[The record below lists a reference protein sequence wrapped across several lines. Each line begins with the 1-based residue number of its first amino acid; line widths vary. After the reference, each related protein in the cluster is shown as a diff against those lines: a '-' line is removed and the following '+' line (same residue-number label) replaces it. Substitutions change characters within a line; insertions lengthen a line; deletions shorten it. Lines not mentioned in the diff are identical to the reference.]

1 MGQAIRPDKFFASI
15 PSLADSTEGATV
27 AEITEEEKILASLA
41 ESSGW
46 RVLSE
51 FIKRVTND
59 LDNVNVVAISQGAS
73 FEEVGRNAVV
83 IGLAKGVIEKIV
95 NRVLDA
101 KETHD
106 RLQQPGSTGK

>member
-1 MGQAIRPDKFFASI
+1 MGQAIRPDKFFANI
-15 PSLADSTEGATV
+15 PSLADPTEETTV
-27 AEITEEEKILASLA
+27 NEITEEELILAGLA

-46 RVLSE
+46 RILSE

-59 LDNVNVVAISQGAS
+59 LDNVNTVAISQGAG
-73 FEEVGRNAVV
+73 FEEIGRNAVV

-101 KETHD
+101 KEMHD
-106 RLQQPGSTGK
+106 RQQQSTGK